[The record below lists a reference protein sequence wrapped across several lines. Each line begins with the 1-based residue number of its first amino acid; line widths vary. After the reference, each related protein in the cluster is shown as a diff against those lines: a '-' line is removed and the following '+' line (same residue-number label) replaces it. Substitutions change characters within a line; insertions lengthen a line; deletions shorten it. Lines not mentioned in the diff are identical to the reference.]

1 MKIILLVIYPKY
13 HSSTRVEKLP
23 VQKQQGVQSG
33 FGTVPSYEA
42 PGNLRI
48 EKVIV
53 QQLTS
58 GN

>member
-42 PGNLRI
+42 PGNRRI
-48 EKVIV
+48 EKVT
-53 QQLTS
+53 QS
-58 GN
+58 H